1 MTGRER
7 KEVSRMRFHRA
18 DVIRWGFVAAL
29 AVAGWGCASDKIGGT
44 LVGNERPQVELTA
57 RPQPGDSVYFKVRL
71 QWTASDRDGRVDYYI
86 YAVDPPV
93 VGDTVWTRIDR

>member
-7 KEVSRMRFHRA
+7 KDVSRMRFHRA
-18 DVIRWGFVAAL
+18 NAIRWVFAATL
-29 AVAGWGCASDKIGGT
+29 AFAAWGCASDKITGSI
-44 LVGNERPQVELTA
+44 VGNDRPQVQLTA

-71 QWTASDRDGRVDYYI
+71 QWTASDTDGRVDYYI

-93 VGDTVWTRIDR
+93 SGDTVWTRI